1 MKLVEG
7 FLWSPLNYLYRYLQ
21 VASSSRAPCILSG
34 WGQQPGVTLQ
44 PCWVSRGHG
53 DSAQP
58 WLRVLT
64 SMQGKALL
72 CRHGE
77 GEPTVGHGLLPS
89 PCCALWHCSHHPLS
103 PTEPKLMAKI
113 KEDKKVAGTFII
125 LGVERDVYSFL
136 SEVVPLW

>member
-1 MKLVEG
+1 
-7 FLWSPLNYLYRYLQ
+7 
-21 VASSSRAPCILSG
+21 
-34 WGQQPGVTLQ
+34 
-44 PCWVSRGHG
+44 
-53 DSAQP
+53 
-58 WLRVLT
+58 
-64 SMQGKALL
+64 MQGKALL
-72 CRHGE
+72 CRDGE

-89 PCCALWHCSHHPLS
+89 PCCALWHCSHHLLS